1 MDVLE
6 DVEEAQLM
14 RRRISVDDYHRMA
27 EVGLLPSDAKVELI
41 EGEIIDMAPMGSR
54 HHAAILRL
62 GRLLQWAVT
71 DKAIV
76 STQLPIRLN
85 PQNEPEPDLALLKP
99 RDDFYARALP
109 TGADCLLVIEVAD
122 TTLPY
127 DVRIKTPLYARHGV
141 PEVWVLD
148 LSGGLLRRFTAPQ
161 DGAYSEASATRQ
173 PGVVALPGLP
183 GCSIDLT
190 GLL

>member
-27 EVGLLPSDAKVELI
+27 EVGLLPPDAKVELI
-41 EGEIIDMAPMGSR
+41 EGEIFDMAPTGSR
-54 HHAAILRL
+54 HYWAVVSLNRALQHAVGDAAI
-62 GRLLQWAVT
+62 V
-71 DKAIV
+71 AIQAPLHLD
-76 STQLPIRLN
+76 SL
-85 PQNEPEPDLALLKP
+85 NEPEPDLAVLKP
-99 RDDFYARALP
+99 GLPLTALP

-148 LSGGLLRRFTAPQ
+148 LSGGMLRRFTALQ
-161 DGAYSEASATRQ
+161 DGVYSEASATRQ
-173 PGVVALPGLP
+173 PGIVALPGLP
-183 GCSIDLT
+183 GCSIDFT